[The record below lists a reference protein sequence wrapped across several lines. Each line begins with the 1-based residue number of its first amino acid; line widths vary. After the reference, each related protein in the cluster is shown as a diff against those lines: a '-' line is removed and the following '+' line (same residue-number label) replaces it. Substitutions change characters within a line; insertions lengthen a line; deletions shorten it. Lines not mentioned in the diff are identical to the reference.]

1 MAKTL
6 KKDVFFVFSF
16 WACELYFGAM
26 DNISDGGMGWD
37 GWQNQVLFDKTWRR
51 ASRVLHTFKFA
62 KSPPDLPEN
71 SAQIFD
77 LAQ

>member
-1 MAKTL
+1 MSCDLALSLPFKYLTPWTASQM
-6 KKDVFFVFSF
+6 V
-16 WACELYFGAM
+16 
-26 DNISDGGMGWD
+26 GWD